1 MDRAKKVKRVILTTL
16 LSIIAVIA
24 LIVCVFAAIYASR
37 FKTIS
42 SLERITAYN
51 DELNLYCMNIEYDY
65 DLDRMIAKGITDT
78 Q

>member
-51 DELNLYCMNIEYDY
+51 D
-65 DLDRMIAKGITDT
+65 
-78 Q
+78 